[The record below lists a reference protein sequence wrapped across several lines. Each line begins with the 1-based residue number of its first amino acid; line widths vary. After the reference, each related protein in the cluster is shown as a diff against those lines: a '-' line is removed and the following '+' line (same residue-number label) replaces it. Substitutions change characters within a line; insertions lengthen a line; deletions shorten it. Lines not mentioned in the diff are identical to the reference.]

1 MRKKEIQKLAIKM
14 LAHERVLQDPDSS
27 KDARLN
33 AEREIQKLSDIVFE
47 QENPLDIMSEIDIY
61 IQERI

>member
-1 MRKKEIQKLAIKM
+1 MRIKEIIKIATKMLVYEKILQNSNSSKEEKLNAEKGMQKLA
-14 LAHERVLQDPDSS
+14 
-27 KDARLN
+27 
-33 AEREIQKLSDIVFE
+33 DIVFE

>member
-1 MRKKEIQKLAIKM
+1 MRKKEIIKIATKMLVYEKILQNPNSSKEEKLDAEKSMQKLA
-14 LAHERVLQDPDSS
+14 
-27 KDARLN
+27 
-33 AEREIQKLSDIVFE
+33 DIVFE

>member
-1 MRKKEIQKLAIKM
+1 MRKKEIIKIATKMLVYERILQNPEASKESKLNAEKEMQKLA
-14 LAHERVLQDPDSS
+14 
-27 KDARLN
+27 
-33 AEREIQKLSDIVFE
+33 DIVFE